1 MSSKRALSTR
11 SVALTVC
18 FTALYAIFGFMPISP
33 IIGLPGRAITA
44 AAITAPLVG
53 VVLGSYLGM
62 LSTLLGGAIG
72 FFLGVFSPPS
82 FLSGIVTSGVAG
94 ALYEGKRGI
103 CVFTYFSLLFFF
115 AFYPF
120 VGPVWLY
127 PPLLWFQLI
136 GLLVLASPLQSF
148 AVRNMWKPKTSIRLS
163 LAFFTTSLTSTL
175 AGQIAGSLVFEILA
189 WPVFIAD
196 VNVWRLN
203 WQLIAWIYPVERI
216 VIAAAATVIG
226 VALFRVLK
234 STKLSPWLNLRS
246 GQDSN

>member
-1 MSSKRALSTR
+1 
-11 SVALTVC
+11 
-18 FTALYAIFGFMPISP
+18 
-33 IIGLPGRAITA
+33 
-44 AAITAPLVG
+44 
-53 VVLGSYLGM
+53 
-62 LSTLLGGAIG
+62 
-72 FFLGVFSPPS
+72 
-82 FLSGIVTSGVAG
+82 
-94 ALYEGKRGI
+94 
-103 CVFTYFSLLFFF
+103 
-115 AFYPF
+115 
-120 VGPVWLY
+120 
-127 PPLLWFQLI
+127 
-136 GLLVLASPLQSF
+136 
-148 AVRNMWKPKTSIRLS
+148 MWKPKTSIRLS